1 MVIALVF
8 GCTSDTKSDM
18 ELMMCQLDAQLNALN
33 LEVWS
38 LPNYIFLF
46 GAVSSLREATLA
58 FGMLFICNLRAI

>member
-1 MVIALVF
+1 MVITLVF
-8 GCTSDTKSDM
+8 GRTSHTKSDM

-38 LPNYIFLF
+38 SPNFIFLF
-46 GAVSSLREATLA
+46 VAVSSLREATLA